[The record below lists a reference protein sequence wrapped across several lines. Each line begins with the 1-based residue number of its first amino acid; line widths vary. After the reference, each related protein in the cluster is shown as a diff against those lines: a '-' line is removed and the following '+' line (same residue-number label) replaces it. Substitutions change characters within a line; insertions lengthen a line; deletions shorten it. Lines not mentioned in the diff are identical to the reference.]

1 MDTSFIAAVKDMRE
15 KQKAYFRFRD
25 SKNLTEAKRA
35 EKNVDDMIKENEN
48 SHQQQIQKNLFE
60 E

>member
-1 MDTSFIAAVKDMRE
+1 MDNDFIAAVKGMRE

-25 SKNLTEAKRA
+25 GNNLTEAKRA
-35 EKNVDDMIKENEN
+35 EKIVDDMIKENEN
-48 SHQQQIQKNLFE
+48 SHRQQIQKNLFE